1 MIRTL
6 VVDDDFRVADIHR
19 LYTEQVGGFEVVG
32 LAHTG
37 SEALRLAERLGPD
50 LVLLD
55 IYLPDMS
62 GLDVLAAIHQGER
75 PVDVIAIT
83 AAQDVATIRSAMQR
97 GSVHYLIKP
106 FTFTVFREKLQSYA
120 EVHARLGRAG
130 QASQAEVDRLYGLL
144 RTGVDDEL
152 PKGLSSATRDLVV
165 SALRSAAEALSASD
179 VARIAGLSRVTA
191 RRYLEHLAAAGSV
204 EITMQYGAPGRPE
217 HRYRLSVQP
226 PA

>member
-37 SEALRLAERLGPD
+37 AEALGLAERLAPD

-62 GLDVLAAIHQGER
+62 GLDVLAAIRQRER

-120 EVHARLGRAG
+120 EVHARLGRPG

-152 PKGLSSATRDLVV
+152 PKGLSSATRDLIVGT
-165 SALRSAAEALSASD
+165 LRSAVEALSASD
-179 VARIAGLSRVTA
+179 VARISGLSRVTA
-191 RRYLEHLAAAGSV
+191 RRYLEHLAAGGLV
-204 EITMQYGAPGRPE
+204 EITKQYGVPGRPE
-217 HRYRLSVQP
+217 HRYRLVGPP